1 MKVVVQRVD
10 RAKLDIDGNLHCSIN
25 KGILVL
31 LGFTHQ
37 DSNLLFDWF
46 CNKLIN
52 LRIFNDEQGKMNL
65 SVRDVGGEIM
75 LVSNFTLYGDS
86 MRGFRPSYSDAM
98 SPTKA
103 ESLYNEFVTYFQQNY
118 PDTKIVSGV
127 FGAMM
132 NIELVNNG
140 PVTIIFGKKVE
151 KTNFA

>member
-10 RAKLDIDGNLHCSIN
+10 RAKLYIDSQMHCSIS

-31 LGFTHQ
+31 IGFNQ
-37 DSNLLFDWF
+37 SDEKSLFDWF

-65 SVRDVGGEIM
+65 SVKDIDGEIM
-75 LVSNFTLYGDS
+75 LVSNFTLYGDAS
-86 MRGFRPSYSDAM
+86 KGFRPSYSNAM
-98 SPTKA
+98 TPPLA
-103 ESLYNEFVTYFQQNY
+103 ENLYNQFVEYFQENY
-118 PDTKIVSGV
+118 PNTRIVSGV

-140 PVTIIFGKKVE
+140 PVTIIIE
-151 KTNFA
+151 K

>member
-10 RAKLDIDGNLHCSIN
+10 WAKLNIGGNLHCSIN

-37 DSNLLFDWF
+37 DSNSLFDWF

-65 SVRDVGGEIM
+65 SVRDFGGEIM
-75 LVSNFTLYGDS
+75 LVSNFTLYGDA

-98 SPTKA
+98 VPTKA
-103 ESLYNEFVTYFQQNY
+103 EMLYNEFVAYFQKSY

-132 NIELVNNG
+132 NIEFVNNG
-140 PVTIIFGKKVE
+140 PVTIILE
-151 KTNFA
+151 KD